1 MENQRIQ
8 KLVKLAYIADIHGD
22 YKIADKIFNKIA
34 ALPPLFPASHTP
46 EMIDKILANLLK
58 DVTKF
63 QTDIQYFQKM
73 ARKFEAPEF
82 KLFAEMDQVNLT
94 DAFQDYQDKLKNIKT
109 WETQRAQSLREFNA
123 AQSAKDTSVM
133 QTKKAEIDIL
143 DGNIDAAEKSIDSF
157 QYKQFFGDLKKP
169 PLTYKET
176 LEKIEELK
184 DKLEKLIPDPEALA
198 SQKIDVNK
206 LTAFFSKIN
215 TDKARRA
222 LEKLN
227 SSSRTPQ
234 TPDIQGVISKFNS
247 LISRAKT
254 AVSNNPDLTLTP
266 NNIYNEM
273 EKIDGKFIKSSGLNR
288 DDIIKFIED
297 NRIDPDKIM
306 AIKSISKFKQFFTS
320 MPGKARDAFEEFIK
334 LRSDRK
340 SIPKQHP
347 FYSPQAIKAYTSG
360 VWDLSKSEIYGE
372 HFIDFI
378 KQLDLRLAEEYAK
391 EVEKIKIRDKS
402 YSATNPKQFDEA
414 FTKAQAT
421 LAQNCPEAIAITNLF
436 ASMKDNFKILQET
449 AERILIRQG
458 KISKP
463 KENTQ
468 TILAKMIELDRRFMK
483 TTGLSRDSIDKLIL
497 NDDLTLTDFLKLEG
511 KKLIPNIKNE
521 TFLLILA
528 ALGISVYKFADPLV
542 IPKTLEFLRKTI
554 IPSAYESKKEPPKK
568 PQAAP
573 PPPTA
578 PNNSGLDAF
587 DKLR

>member
-34 ALPPLFPASHTP
+34 ALPPLFPASQTP
-46 EMIDKILANLLK
+46 EMIDKYLANLLK
-58 DVTKF
+58 DVIKF
-63 QTDIQYFQKM
+63 QTDIQSFQKI
-73 ARKFEAPEF
+73 ARKFQAPEF
-82 KLFAEMDQVNLT
+82 KLFAEMDQAKLT
-94 DAFQDYQDKLKNIKT
+94 EAFQDYQDKLKDIKN
-109 WETQRAQSLREFNA
+109 WQTQRAQKLRDYN
-123 AQSAKDTSVM
+123 SAKSAGNSATMSLKED
-133 QTKKAEIDIL
+133 EIAIL

-157 QYKQFFGDLKKP
+157 QYKEFFEDLKKP
-169 PLTYKET
+169 PLTYNQT

-184 DKLEKLIPDPEALA
+184 VELEKLIPDPEALA

-206 LTAFFSKIN
+206 LTTFFSKIN

-222 LEKLN
+222 LEKLT
-227 SSSRTPQ
+227 SSSGTPQ
-234 TPDIQGVISKFNS
+234 TPDIQGVINKFNS

-254 AVSNNPDLTLTP
+254 AVSNNPDLTSTP

-320 MPGKARDAFEEFIK
+320 MPGKARDAFEEFVK

-340 SIPKQHP
+340 AIAKQHP

-360 VWDLSKSEIYGE
+360 VWDLSKSEIYRD
-372 HFIDFI
+372 HFVDFI
-378 KQLDLRLAEEYAK
+378 KQLELRLAEEYAK

-402 YSATNPKQFDEA
+402 YSATNKKQFDEA

-421 LAQNCPEAIAITNLF
+421 LAKNSPEAIAITNLF
-436 ASMKDNFKILQET
+436 ASMKDNFKKLQET
-449 AERILIRQG
+449 AEKILIKKE

-468 TILAKMIELDRRFMK
+468 IILAKMIELDRRFMK
-483 TTGLSRDSIDKLIL
+483 TTGLSRDAMDKLIL
-497 NDDLTLTDFLKLEG
+497 ADDLTLEDFLKLDG

-554 IPSAYESKKEPPKK
+554 IPSAYESKKEPAKN

-573 PPPTA
+573 PPTA
-578 PNNSGLDAF
+578 PNTSGLDAF
-587 DKLR
+587 EKLR